1 MVFAGL
7 VSLLAARELV
17 TGTPLSRLVC
27 GGIALWWAARL
38 AVLPWLRVWP
48 ELRGTLLRIGFVL
61 LCAEC
66 AIYALAFG
74 WLALR
79 G

>member
-1 MVFAGL
+1 
-7 VSLLAARELV
+7 
-17 TGTPLSRLVC
+17 
-27 GGIALWWAARL
+27 
-38 AVLPWLRVWP
+38 
-48 ELRGTLLRIGFVL
+48 LRGALLRIGFVL

-74 WLALR
+74 WLTLR